1 MISDDTVRLRYFLSG
16 LERQELLDELNS
28 TKQKLAAE
36 VDRNKFILAEAE
48 KQQACLQK
56 QIDSLDK
63 TSESP
68 VSFIK
73 AYITACR
80 YFYKWV

>member
-1 MISDDTVRLRYFLSG
+1 MGSDNTVRLRYFLSG

-28 TKQKLAAE
+28 AKQKLAAE

-48 KQQACLQK
+48 KQQACLQE